1 METLSC
7 QVVRVGS
14 SPQKAGFLV
23 LNWSLTLAKARAD
36 ADSSG
41 IYLFQ
46 ILRYQ
51 VLIAQGFIYR
61 NHQVHPHT
69 SICLFRSLLCDRC
82 GSIDPRAGKCGQLVP
97 AVWCREFRKL
107 SKVDQGFTMNCLDL
121 RSSSGCAPSMNRE
134 SRSMSSTLK
143 APAILLSQLICV
155 ICGVKIKKGEPAA
168 CSLYKMRWTARM
180 LPPPLSTSAQ
190 TVHRTPHLLST

>member
-69 SICLFRSLLCDRC
+69 GICLFRSLLCDRC
-82 GSIDPRAGKCGQLVP
+82 GSI
-97 AVWCREFRKL
+97 
-107 SKVDQGFTMNCLDL
+107 
-121 RSSSGCAPSMNRE
+121 RSPSR
-134 SRSMSSTLK
+134 
-143 APAILLSQLICV
+143 
-155 ICGVKIKKGEPAA
+155 
-168 CSLYKMRWTARM
+168 KMRAARAR
-180 LPPPLSTSAQ
+180 SVESFESSAKLIRGSLNSP
-190 TVHRTPHLLST
+190 TTEY